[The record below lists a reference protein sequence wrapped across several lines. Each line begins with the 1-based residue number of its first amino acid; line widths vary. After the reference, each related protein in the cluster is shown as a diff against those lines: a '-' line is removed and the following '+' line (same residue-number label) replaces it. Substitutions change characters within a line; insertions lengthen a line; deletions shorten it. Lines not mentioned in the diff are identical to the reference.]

1 MNDLSK
7 NKARKLLQEYQQSIE
22 EALYELAM
30 TKATYEEKLVEIE
43 GLSVQYE
50 KKLNDCDRVLEDIG
64 YEH

>member
-22 EALYELAM
+22 ETLYELAM
-30 TKATYEEKLVEIE
+30 TKQAYEEKLVEIE